1 MKLLWYIISTII
13 FSSLK
18 LFKENIVMDVSVKA
32 LEYFDSGYNCAE
44 SALLAISNGLNIP
57 KGRCLPSIAT
67 GFGGGI
73 ARNGSL
79 CGALTGGIMA
89 ISLALGRDDNQGSR
103 DPCYPAVDRLFNGF
117 VEKFGSSQCRDLI
130 GVDLKTP
137 EGQKAHAN
145 RDLKETCRSCVKWSA
160 RVSMDLITEF
170 SQGASANA

>member
-1 MKLLWYIISTII
+1 
-13 FSSLK
+13 
-18 LFKENIVMDVSVKA
+18 MDVSAKA
-32 LEYFDSGYNCAE
+32 LENFDSGLNCAE
-44 SALLAISNGLNIP
+44 SVLLAVGKELDYGQAGGLP
-57 KGRCLPSIAT
+57 RIAT

-73 ARNGSL
+73 ARNGNL
-79 CGALTGGIMA
+79 CGALSGGIMA
-89 ISLALGRDDNQGSR
+89 IGLALGRDDSRGSR

-117 VEKFGSSQCRDLI
+117 LEKFGSSQCRDLI

-170 SQGASANA
+170 SQGTSANA

>member
-1 MKLLWYIISTII
+1 MI
-13 FSSLK
+13 
-18 LFKENIVMDVSVKA
+18 MDVSTKA
-32 LEYFDSGYNCAE
+32 LGYFDSGFNCAE
-44 SALLAISNGLNIP
+44 SVLLAVGKEMDYNQAGGLP
-57 KGRCLPSIAT
+57 RIAT

-89 ISLALGRDDNQGSR
+89 IGLTLGRDDNQGSR

-117 VEKFGSSQCRDLI
+117 LGKFGSSQCHDLI

-145 RDLKETCRSCVKWSA
+145 RDLKETCRSCVQWSA
-160 RVSMDLITEF
+160 RVSLELITEF
-170 SQGASANA
+170 SQGTSVNA